1 MKTIV
6 SRQNPQIKQI
16 AKLKLQKERIQQ
28 KKFIAEGYRTC
39 KTIIDS
45 DIELLELYTTQA
57 MLEKAKEIAPEGKI
71 IIVAEPVMEKLSA
84 AKAPSG
90 LLGVFEIPKAPA
102 MENIGSGIVL
112 ANMANPGNMGT
123 LVRSCAAMG
132 LKSVVCVE
140 GTDPWAPK
148 VVQASAG
155 TIANIDLF
163 ELSWEDLLKKDPH
176 VKLIALIVQGGKK
189 PQEINFKNTLLVIGN
204 EAHGIPEQWIADC
217 DEKLTIPM
225 PGKTESLNAAVA
237 GSIAIYLASQKD

>member
-237 GSIAIYLASQKD
+237 GSIAMYLAKE